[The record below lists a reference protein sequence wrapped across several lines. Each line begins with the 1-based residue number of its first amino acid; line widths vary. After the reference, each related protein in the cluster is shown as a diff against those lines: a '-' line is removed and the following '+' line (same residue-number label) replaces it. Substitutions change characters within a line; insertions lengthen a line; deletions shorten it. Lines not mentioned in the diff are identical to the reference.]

1 MKTIRLVLIMA
12 IMTWAFQAADA
23 QTTDTAK
30 NHIEVTKKTKTRR
43 LGRKVTTKTVMH
55 GTGTPGAIS
64 GAADEAVT
72 GKPIQPAP
80 VATPPPAP
88 VETPPAPPTVIVVK
102 SEPEKAP
109 EPPTTSVTTTTETK
123 PVPVST
129 TTSTRTTKTTSAHVV
144 HHSTHVTPHT
154 YHKVYK
160 KTTPVASATT
170 TTTTVKKTQSNQ

>member
-1 MKTIRLVLIMA
+1 MKKIRLVLIMA
-12 IMTWAFQAADA
+12 IMTWAVQAADA

-43 LGRKVTTKTVMH
+43 QGRKTTTKTVME
-55 GTGTPGAIS
+55 GTGTPSAIS
-64 GAADEAVT
+64 GAADAVVT
-72 GKPIQPAP
+72 GKPIPPPP

-88 VETPPAPPTVIVVK
+88 VATPPAPPTVIVVK

-109 EPPTTSVTTTTETK
+109 EPATTSVTTTTETK
-123 PVPVST
+123 PAPVA
-129 TTSTRTTKTTSAHVV
+129 TTSSTHTTKTTTSSHAV
-144 HHSTHVTPHT
+144 HGTHATH
-154 YHKVYK
+154 HKVYR